1 MSPAAGLRERKKLET
16 HRTLT
21 TIAVRLVGERGLDHV
36 TVEDIAAEAG
46 VSARTFFNYFA
57 SKEDS
62 VVIAYADYV
71 ERSHR
76 LVDRFTGQPREL
88 SARDAL
94 VAALRADLAEID
106 EQRDEWLT
114 RIRIIKENPGLTLR
128 AMSLNSEAVEP
139 TIAAIARR
147 SGTDPAKDVFPSL
160 LLSTVGATINA
171 ALMLWRDLGGK
182 RPLLEIFDEAV
193 AALAAG
199 LGDPR

>member
-16 HRTLT
+16 HRTLA
-21 TIAVRLVGERGLDHV
+21 TIAVRLVGERGLDQV

-71 ERSHR
+71 ERSRR
-76 LVDRFTGQPREL
+76 LVDRLTAQPREL
-88 SARDAL
+88 GVLDAL
-94 VAALRADLAEID
+94 VAALRDDLAEID
-106 EQRDEWLT
+106 AERDEWLT

-128 AMSLNSEAVEP
+128 AMSLNSEAVQP
-139 TIAAIARR
+139 TVAALARR
-147 SGTDPAKDVFPSL
+147 SGTDPAKDVYPSL
-160 LLSTVGATINA
+160 VLSAVGAAINA
-171 ALMLWRDLGGK
+171 ALMLWRDLDGK

-193 AALAAG
+193 AALAGG
-199 LGDPR
+199 LADPH

>member
-1 MSPAAGLRERKKLET
+1 MPPAGLRERKKLET
-16 HRTLT
+16 HRTLA

-62 VVIAYADYV
+62 VVIAYADHA
-71 ERSHR
+71 ERSCR
-76 LVDRFTGQPREL
+76 MVDRLTAQPAGI

-94 VAALRADLAEID
+94 VAALREDLAEID
-106 EQRDEWLT
+106 GHRDEWLT

-128 AMSLNSEAVEP
+128 AMSLSAEGIEP
-139 TIAAIARR
+139 LIAAIARR

-160 LLSTVGATINA
+160 LVSAVGGGVNA
-171 ALMLWRDLGGK
+171 ALMLWRDLDGK
-182 RPLLEIFDEAV
+182 RPLPEIFDEAV

-199 LGDPR
+199 LADPR

>member
-16 HRTLT
+16 HRTLA
-21 TIAVRLVGERGLDHV
+21 TIAVRLVGERGLDQV

-71 ERSHR
+71 ERSRR
-76 LVDRFTGQPREL
+76 LVDRLTAQPREL
-88 SARDAL
+88 GVRDAL
-94 VAALRADLAEID
+94 VAALRDDLAEID
-106 EQRDEWLT
+106 AERDEWLT

-128 AMSLNSEAVEP
+128 AMSLNSEAVQP
-139 TIAAIARR
+139 TVAALARR
-147 SGTDPAKDVFPSL
+147 SGTDPAKDVYPSL
-160 LLSTVGATINA
+160 VLSAVGAAVNA
-171 ALMLWRDLGGK
+171 ALMLWRDLDGK

-193 AALAAG
+193 AALAGG
-199 LGDPR
+199 LADPH

>member
-16 HRTLT
+16 HRTLA
-21 TIAVRLVGERGLDHV
+21 TIAVRLVGERGLDQV

-76 LVDRFTGQPREL
+76 LVDRLTAQPREL
-88 SARDAL
+88 GVRDAL
-94 VAALRADLAEID
+94 VAALRDDLADID
-106 EQRDEWLT
+106 AQRDEWLT

-128 AMSLNSEAVEP
+128 AISLNSEAVQP
-139 TIAAIARR
+139 TVAAIARR

-160 LLSTVGATINA
+160 VLSAVGAAINA
-171 ALMLWRDLGGK
+171 ALMLWRDLDGK

-193 AALAAG
+193 AALAGG
-199 LGDPR
+199 LGDPH

>member
-1 MSPAAGLRERKKLET
+1 MPPAGLRERKKLET
-16 HRTLT
+16 HRTLA

-62 VVIAYADYV
+62 VVIAYADHA
-71 ERSHR
+71 ERAR
-76 LVDRFTGQPREL
+76 RMVGRITAQPAGIG
-88 SARDAL
+88 ARDAL
-94 VAALRADLAEID
+94 VAALREDLAEID

-128 AMSLNSEAVEP
+128 AMSLSSEAVEP
-139 TIAAIARR
+139 IVAAIARR

-160 LLSTVGATINA
+160 LLGAIGGGMNA
-171 ALMLWRDLGGK
+171 ALMLWRDLGGR
-182 RPLLEIFDEAV
+182 RPLLELFDEAV
-193 AALAAG
+193 AALATG
-199 LGDPR
+199 LADPR

>member
-16 HRTLT
+16 HRTLA
-21 TIAVRLVGERGLDHV
+21 TIAVRLVGERGLDQV

-71 ERSHR
+71 ERSRR
-76 LVDRFTGQPREL
+76 LVDRLTAQPREL
-88 SARDAL
+88 GVRDAL
-94 VAALRADLAEID
+94 VAALRDDLAEID
-106 EQRDEWLT
+106 AERDEWLT

-128 AMSLNSEAVEP
+128 AMSLNSEAVQP
-139 TIAAIARR
+139 TVAALARR
-147 SGTDPAKDVFPSL
+147 SGTDPAKDVYPSL
-160 LLSTVGATINA
+160 VLSAVGAAVNA
-171 ALMLWRDLGGK
+171 ALMLWRDLDGK

-193 AALAAG
+193 
-199 LGDPR
+199 

>member
-1 MSPAAGLRERKKLET
+1 MSPVAGLRERKKLET
-16 HRTLT
+16 HRTLA
-21 TIAVRLVGERGLDHV
+21 TIAVRLVGERGLDQV

-76 LVDRFTGQPREL
+76 LVGRLTAQPREL
-88 SARDAL
+88 GARDAL
-94 VAALRADLAEID
+94 VAALRDDLAEID

-128 AMSLNSEAVEP
+128 AMSLNSEAVQP
-139 TIAAIARR
+139 TVAAIARR
-147 SGTDPAKDVFPSL
+147 SGTDPATDVYPSL
-160 LLSTVGATINA
+160 VLSAVGATINA
-171 ALMLWRDLGGK
+171 ALMLWRDLDGK
-182 RPLLEIFDEAV
+182 RPLLEIFDEAA
-193 AALAAG
+193 AALAGG
-199 LGDPR
+199 LADPH

>member
-16 HRTLT
+16 HRTLA
-21 TIAVRLVGERGLDHV
+21 TIAVRLVGERGLDQV

-62 VVIAYADYV
+62 VVIAYADYA

-76 LVDRFTGQPREL
+76 LIDRLTAQPREL
-88 SARDAL
+88 GARDAL
-94 VAALRADLAEID
+94 VAVIRDDLAEID
-106 EQRDEWLT
+106 AERDEWLT

-128 AMSLNSEAVEP
+128 AMSLNSEAVQP
-139 TIAAIARR
+139 TVAAIARR
-147 SGTDPAKDVFPSL
+147 SGTDPAKDVYPSL
-160 LLSTVGATINA
+160 VLSAVGAAINA
-171 ALMLWRDLGGK
+171 ALMLWRDLDGK

-193 AALAAG
+193 AALAGG
-199 LGDPR
+199 LADPH